1 MVRGCEN
8 TLWRTRGNAALAQH
22 FKRRGGSVMDEM
34 AINIKQNLAIF
45 AFQDAVAH
53 PDLVEHG
60 ERFGCGVLH
69 HAGIIPAEPG
79 FGKRGAGV
87 IFLSLLHGCW
97 IMTECLF
104 SSGTAIATSTLQKAH
119 GQQQHGRIR
128 NQDEHW
134 SKGAAD

>member
-1 MVRGCEN
+1 
-8 TLWRTRGNAALAQH
+8 
-22 FKRRGGSVMDEM
+22 MDEM

-97 IMTECLF
+97 IMTEFLF
-104 SSGTAIATSTLQKAH
+104 SSGTAIATSTLQKAP

-128 NQDEHW
+128 NHDEHW